1 MQQWASGTGIPD
13 LWRAVCEEGVKCDP
27 SVTRSGLSSS
37 NELAKSNV
45 QRAFRWASEG
55 RYGNALR
62 ALGSLGVASFNDTSA
77 REELLRRHP
86 HSELPSPSSSVP
98 APLTVQPS
106 LVLLALHSFQRG
118 TSPGSSALR
127 PQHLLDA
134 ICGSTAPAA
143 VECLH
148 SLTRCINGLLA
159 GTLDSRL
166 APWFCG
172 APLTAL
178 VKKGGGFRP
187 IAVGETLRR
196 LVSKVCCFSVRS
208 SLPDLLL
215 PFGQVGV
222 GISGGLEASVHSL
235 RTILST
241 LGSDSS
247 LCCLK
252 LDMTN
257 AFNECSRTS
266 FLSRCHSDLPELF
279 AWVQWCYCCA
289 GELSFGPHR
298 ILSTTGVQQ
307 GDPLGP
313 LLFSLVLLDFL
324 SHCQASDGLCFQLWY
339 LDDGI
344 LVGTPSALSSFLD
357 VLQHQ
362 SPFYGLYP
370 NLSKCEVFWP
380 SGDQSFVDFP
390 PAVKRVVLPEVGGI
404 DFLISNLGFS

>member
-1 MQQWASGTGIPD
+1 M
-13 LWRAVCEEGVKCDP
+13 KCDP
-27 SVTRSGLSSS
+27 SATRSGLSAS

-45 QRAFRWASEG
+45 WRAFRWASEG
-55 RYGNALR
+55 RHGNALR

-77 REELLRRHP
+77 REELLRCHP
-86 HSELPSPSSSVP
+86 HSELPCPSSSVP

-118 TSPGSSALR
+118 TSPGSSALC

-134 ICGSTAPAA
+134 VCGSTAPTA

-178 VKKGGGFRP
+178 VKKGGSFRP
-187 IAVGETLRR
+187 IAVGETLHR

-208 SLPDLLL
+208 SLPDLL
-215 PFGQVGV
+215 VGV
-222 GISGGLEASVHSL
+222 GISGGLEAYVHSL
-235 RTILST
+235 RTIIST

-257 AFNECSRTS
+257 AFNECRRIS
-266 FLSRCHSDLPELF
+266 FLSCCHSDLPELF
-279 AWVQWCYCCA
+279 A
-289 GELSFGPHR
+289 
-298 ILSTTGVQQ
+298 
-307 GDPLGP
+307 
-313 LLFSLVLLDFL
+313 
-324 SHCQASDGLCFQLWY
+324 
-339 LDDGI
+339 
-344 LVGTPSALSSFLD
+344 
-357 VLQHQ
+357 
-362 SPFYGLYP
+362 
-370 NLSKCEVFWP
+370 
-380 SGDQSFVDFP
+380 
-390 PAVKRVVLPEVGGI
+390 
-404 DFLISNLGFS
+404 